1 VAAAV
6 VEGTAVG
13 GRSQDDN
20 SVLSRDLRIG
30 IFLRSDVYCVVL
42 IVARTRIECSRMRSD
57 VN

>member
-30 IFLRSDVYCVVL
+30 IFAL
-42 IVARTRIECSRMRSD
+42 
-57 VN
+57 